1 MEQRVELSVF
11 GMLHSSYRFRR
22 QVRGFTLVELLVVI
36 SIIGLLMSVLLPS
49 LGRARGQA
57 NAVVCANNLRNLG
70 FAFAC
75 YANDYDDYAMPA
87 REKPSIYWWGG
98 VEPNG
103 IDHKAGFVWPYI
115 QSELKKNS
123 VYECPAQRYGS
134 YGLQGKPPG
143 EQDDPK
149 WITSTYGYNGYYLC
163 PPQSGWDDDSN
174 IKDRPWQKIT
184 TVISP
189 KDVFAFADT
198 LIDMSGSGQTFN
210 TFLLDPPYKYV
221 PKNYGN
227 SWPKNPWPTTCF
239 RHNDRANVVFVDGHC
254 ASMGLDG
261 AEYTSPKTKI
271 GSVGVSNAPHYV
283 PNYQQWP
290 QEKERRKH

>member
-1 MEQRVELSVF
+1 MEERTI
-11 GMLHSSYRFRR
+11 RR
-22 QVRGFTLVELLVVI
+22 IKAFTLVEVIVVM
-36 SIIGLLMSVLLPS
+36 SIIVLLMAVLLPS
-49 LGRARGQA
+49 LSRARGRA
-57 NAVVCANNLRNLG
+57 NAVVCTNNLRNLG
-70 FAFAC
+70 IAFVC

-87 REKPSIYWWGG
+87 RVRQANTYTYWWGR
-98 VEPNG
+98 VEPDG
-103 IDHKAGFVWPYI
+103 IDHKAGFVWPYL

-143 EQDDPK
+143 EPDDPK

-163 PPQSGWDDDSN
+163 PPLSGWDEDIN
-174 IKDRPWQKIT
+174 IRNRPWQKIT

-221 PKNYGN
+221 PQNYGN

-239 RHNDRANVVFVDGHC
+239 RHYNKTNVVFVDGHC
-254 ASMGLDG
+254 GSMDLEG
-261 AEYTSPKTKI
+261 AEYASPKAKI
-271 GSVGVSNAPHYV
+271 GSVGKNNAPHYV
-283 PNYQQWP
+283 PDYRQWP
-290 QEKERRKH
+290 QGPRKRRRR

>member
-1 MEQRVELSVF
+1 MEKRTI
-11 GMLHSSYRFRR
+11 RPIKA
-22 QVRGFTLVELLVVI
+22 FTLVEIIVVI

-57 NAVVCANNLRNLG
+57 NAVACTNNLRNLG

-87 REKPSIYWWGG
+87 REKPLLYWWGR

-103 IDHKAGFVWPYI
+103 IDHKAGFVWPYL

-143 EQDDPK
+143 EPDDPK

-163 PPQSGWDDDSN
+163 PPQSGWDDDKN

-184 TVISP
+184 TVKCP
-189 KDVFAFADT
+189 DKVFAFADT
-198 LIDMSGSGQTFN
+198 LIDSTSAGPPLN
-210 TFLLDPPYKYV
+210 TFLLDPPDLYKDGRWE
-221 PKNYGN
+221 KNL
-227 SWPKNPWPTTCF
+227 WPTTCF
-239 RHNDRANVVFVDGHC
+239 RHSRRTNVEFVDGHC
-254 ASMGLDG
+254 GPMDLEGS
-261 AEYTSPKTKI
+261 EYTSPKAKI
-271 GSVGVSNAPHYV
+271 GSAGKNNAPHYV
-283 PNYQQWP
+283 PDYLQWP
-290 QEKERRKH
+290 QEPQQRRKR